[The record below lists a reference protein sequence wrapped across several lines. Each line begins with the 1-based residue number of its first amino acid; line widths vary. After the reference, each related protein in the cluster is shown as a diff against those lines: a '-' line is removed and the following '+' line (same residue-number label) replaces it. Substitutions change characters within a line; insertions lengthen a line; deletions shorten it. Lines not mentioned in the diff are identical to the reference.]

1 MREGKL
7 TNWQIDYANEKIA
20 VNFGHVSESISTA
33 CSVLTKEICFN
44 EKIKDNP
51 AQKKAYE
58 IHVSVLRLLEQVFKD
73 GFAKFEEHQRKMI
86 PRGKR

>member
-1 MREGKL
+1 M
-7 TNWQIDYANEKIA
+7 TNWTIEYANEKIA
-20 VNFGHVSESISTA
+20 VNFGHVSEAISTA

-58 IHVSVLRLLEQVFKD
+58 VHVSVLRLLEQVFRD